1 MSNSNL
7 DKRLARLTRFC
18 VSNEIDIT
26 NLDASN
32 HLICCEFKLN
42 DIEFAVQLKQKRLG
56 YSEAEWIFIDGQWIT
71 KNKIYGTDEEMYQWI
86 NLEILTLDPNY
97 NVIPFP
103 PKWKADK

>member
-7 DKRLARLTRFC
+7 DKRLARLVRFC

-32 HLICCEFKLN
+32 HLIFCRFKLN
-42 DIEFAVQLKQKRLG
+42 AIDFVAHIKPKRIG
-56 YSEAEWIFIDGQWIT
+56 WSEAEWAFVEDEH
-71 KNKIYGTDEEMYQWI
+71 IYGTDEEMYQWI
-86 NLEILTLDPNY
+86 NQEILTLDPNY

-103 PKWKADK
+103 PKWKGDK